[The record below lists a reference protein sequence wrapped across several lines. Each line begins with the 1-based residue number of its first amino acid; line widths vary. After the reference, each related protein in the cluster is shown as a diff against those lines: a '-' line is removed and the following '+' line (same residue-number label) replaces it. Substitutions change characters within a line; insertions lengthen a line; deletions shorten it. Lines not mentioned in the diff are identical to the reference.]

1 MALSQVGLER
11 LGTSVTDKIGER
23 KNLIINGA
31 MLVAQRGTSSTSN
44 GYQTVDRFNMNASGT
59 DEAPTQS
66 QVDVNSGDAGDNPFA
81 KGLTKAYRIT
91 NGNQTS
97 GAGAADR
104 IRFYQIIEAQ
114 NMRHSGWNYTSASSY
129 VTLSFYVKSSV
140 SQNFFF
146 RLTSSDG
153 TGQSYVMETGT
164 LSANTWTKI
173 TKTIPGN
180 SNLQFDNDTGQ
191 GLYIVLAP
199 FRGTDNTGTRPLNA
213 WATFDGAT
221 IYPDMASTWYTTND
235 ATFEIT
241 GLQLEVGSVA
251 TDIEHR
257 SFAEELELCK
267 RYFQIV
273 KGDFDDYTGFSAY
286 SESATSLRI
295 PVQLFPPMRAAFTNS
310 KSGVFRFQGATNDS
324 ADAANAFNLHGVN
337 TSFNAC
343 TLRSTAYSGMGAA
356 DRPGNLQFRQDG
368 SSLKFDAEL

>member
-1 MALSQVGLER
+1 MALNQVGLER
-11 LGTSVTDKIGER
+11 LGDPVTKKIGTS
-23 KNLIINGA
+23 KNLVINGA
-31 MLVAQRGTSSTSN
+31 MQVAQRGTSSTTN
-44 GYQTVDRFNMNASGT
+44 GFQTVDRFNMNASGT

-66 QVDVNSGDAGDNPFA
+66 QVDVNSGDSGDNPFA

-114 NMRHSGWNYTSASSY
+114 DMRHSGWNYTSASSY

-173 TKTIPGN
+173 TKKIPGN
-180 SNLQFDNDTGQ
+180 SNLQFNNDNGQ
-191 GLYIVLAP
+191 GLFIVLVP

-221 IYPDMASTWYTTND
+221 LYPDMASTWYTTND

-251 TDIEHR
+251 TDFEHR
-257 SFAEELELCK
+257 SFGQELALCQ
-267 RYFQIV
+267 RYFQFIG
-273 KGDFDDYTGFSAY
+273 KEGTNAALAAGFTTTNTFFGY
-286 SESATSLRI
+286 GCLPGGE
-295 PVQLFPPMRAAFTNS
+295 MRAAPTIAVDGTMSHLGYTQTAVGAAASSFNNIGSGTKTFSLQISSSTTTTNL
-310 KSGVFRFQGATNDS
+310 SGAYARML
-324 ADAANAFNLHGVN
+324 DAASAL
-337 TSFNAC
+337 T
-343 TLRSTAYSGMGAA
+343 
-356 DRPGNLQFRQDG
+356 
-368 SSLKFDAEL
+368 FDAEL

>member
-11 LGTSVTDKIGER
+11 LNTATTKKIGTS

-31 MLVAQRGTSSTSN
+31 MQIAQRGTSSTTN

-59 DEAPTQS
+59 DESPTQS

-81 KGLTKAYRIT
+81 KGLTKAFRIT

-140 SQNFFF
+140 SQNFFL

-164 LSANTWTKI
+164 LSANTWTRI
-173 TKTIPGN
+173 TKKIPGN
-180 SNLQFDNDTGQ
+180 SNLQFDNDNGQ
-191 GLYIVLAP
+191 GLFIVFVP

-213 WATFDGAT
+213 WATFDAANL
-221 IYPDMASTWYTTND
+221 YPDMASTWYTTND

-251 TDIEHR
+251 TDFEHR
-257 SFAEELELCK
+257 SFAEELRSCY
-267 RYFQIV
+267 RYFYHTGGDSTDTTYYDDAGGVAQAESTTKAICAV
-273 KGDFDDYTGFSAY
+273 RHPEEMRSTPTVTLVDAVNASGNVTQKGHTHGIPAVANQSGRIGFQRV
-286 SESATSLRI
+286 SATGSPTFQLSGEK
-295 PVQLFPPMRAAFTNS
+295 PV
-310 KSGVFRFQGATNDS
+310 
-324 ADAANAFNLHGVN
+324 
-337 TSFNAC
+337 SFGYIA
-343 TLRSTAYSGMGAA
+343 
-356 DRPGNLQFRQDG
+356 
-368 SSLKFDAEL
+368 DAEL

>member
-1 MALSQVGLER
+1 
-11 LGTSVTDKIGER
+11 
-23 KNLIINGA
+23 
-31 MLVAQRGTSSTSN
+31 
-44 GYQTVDRFNMNASGT
+44 MNASGT

-114 NMRHSGWNYTSASSY
+114 NMRNSGWNYTSASSY

-173 TKTIPGN
+173 TKKIPGN

-191 GLYIVLAP
+191 GLYIVFAP
-199 FRGTDNTGTRPLNA
+199 FRGTDATGTRPLNA
-213 WATFDGAT
+213 WATFDGTT

-251 TDIEHR
+251 TDFEHR
-257 SFAEELELCK
+257 SFAQELALCQ
-267 RYFQIV
+267 RYYQV
-273 KGDFDDYTGFSAY
+273 VRA
-286 SESATSLRI
+286 SLRNDYRTDQ
-295 PVQLFPPMRAAFTNS
+295 VATFGNGTQLFCEMRATPTATTVTSVATQDVSSVGYGYLSNKGFMI
-310 KSGVFRFQGATNDS
+310 SGTGIVTSGGT
-324 ADAANAFNLHGVN
+324 AAQQAVRDVGL
-337 TSFNAC
+337 A
-343 TLRSTAYSGMGAA
+343 
-356 DRPGNLQFRQDG
+356 
-368 SSLKFDAEL
+368 AEL